1 MQMRIVAAALV
12 GGVLL
17 VGCGGAAESGS
28 PAALA
33 TTTTPT
39 TSAVASTTTGAQ
51 TTARPPVSSSPSAA
65 APLTG
70 DALFSR
76 RLATLGIDTE
86 GKDYLYIPA
95 AHADCDALT
104 QTTLPDDQKFSKI
117 VELSMKLGKFANRRS
132 AEDFM
137 KASIEAYCPQ
147 FQRLVPQ

>member
-1 MQMRIVAAALV
+1 MKWAAYSVVA
-12 GGVLL
+12 
-17 VGCGGAAESGS
+17 GAACLVMACSGGS
-28 PAALA
+28 NDANKPPAPSS
-33 TTTTPT
+33 TTTTSAPT
-39 TSAVASTTTGAQ
+39 T
-51 TTARPPVSSSPSAA
+51 SAA

-137 KASIEAYCPQ
+137 KASIEAYCPT